1 MSVDLTR
8 QHWQEGHRRLEQQR
22 DDPKLYRQ
30 LLGYVDVVHAELRRR
45 VGLTFTLAELAS
57 CYRGAEA
64 WARDAIEE
72 SVTAPGWPRWVAT
85 VVDAAFHQYARRAR
99 DYGP

>member
-8 QHWQEGHRRLEQQR
+8 QHWDEGHRRLEQQR
-22 DDPKLYRQ
+22 DDRTLYQR
-30 LLGYVDVVHAELRRR
+30 LLGYVEVVHRVLRRR
-45 VGLTFTLAELAS
+45 IGLTFTLAELAD

-72 SVTAPGWPRWVAT
+72 GAAAPDWPRWVAT
-85 VVDAAFHQYARRAR
+85 VVDAAFHQYARGAR
-99 DYGP
+99 DYAP